1 MPAAAVVFSRDVR
14 ARALANPE
22 GSDLEREA
30 RTRGTPASRDRFDRM
45 LRESMLEKQAEV
57 AAEFDAIHTVERALE
72 VGSLAEIVAP
82 AEMRA
87 FLIRELSADE
97 C

>member
-1 MPAAAVVFSRDVR
+1 MV
-14 ARALANPE
+14 
-22 GSDLEREA
+22 
-30 RTRGTPASRDRFDRM
+30 DRFDRM

>member
-1 MPAAAVVFSRDVR
+1 MPLRDHHR
-14 ARALANPE
+14 CFRT
-22 GSDLEREA
+22 EA
-30 RTRGTPASRDRFDRM
+30 P
-45 LRESMLEKQAEV
+45 EV